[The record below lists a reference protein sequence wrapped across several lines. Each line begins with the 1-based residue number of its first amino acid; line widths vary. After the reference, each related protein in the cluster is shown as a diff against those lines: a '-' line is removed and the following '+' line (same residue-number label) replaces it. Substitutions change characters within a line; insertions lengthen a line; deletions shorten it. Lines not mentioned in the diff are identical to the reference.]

1 MVTIQ
6 PMALAY
12 SPKYF
17 HDPAAWRPERW
28 FKEAETDVNSPY
40 YYDQRKAVR
49 GFGWGPYVCVGEPLG
64 WAWMRLIMAK
74 MVWSFDLKKAN
85 TPHSTI
91 AWEKQDVFGIVIKHR
106 LDVTF
111 AERTA

>member
-1 MVTIQ
+1 MPERWLLNPPAEFANDNREAHAPFSLGPRNCIGRN
-6 PMALAY
+6 LAY
-12 SPKYF
+12 S
-17 HDPAAWRPERW
+17 E
-28 FKEAETDVNSPY
+28 
-40 YYDQRKAVR
+40 
-49 GFGWGPYVCVGEPLG
+49 
-64 WAWMRLIMAK
+64 MRLIMAK